1 MTEPVVLLESFA
13 PNQESRSFA
22 FEGLVEKLV
31 AHRPEEVADLL
42 AEVEKGIGKGLH
54 AAGFL
59 AYEAASGLDPVLE
72 TREPGELPLAWFG
85 IFRNR
90 VEVKAGNYRLAGAAR
105 SREGN
110 GTYSLSEWKPSIA
123 RCAYDE
129 GMRWIREHIAAG
141 DTYQVNYTLRLR
153 ADFSGD
159 YWAFYRD
166 LCRAQRGGFCAYLDL
181 GETCILSASPEL
193 FFSLRDDRL
202 VARPMKGTRPRGRWL
217 EEDKQLAEELYSSAK
232 DRAENVMIVDLL
244 RNDLGRVSEIGSV
257 VVPQLWEEECYET
270 VWQLTST
277 VEGHLREGIGLP
289 EIFRALFPCGSVTG
303 APKVR
308 TMQIISEVED
318 SPRGVYTGC
327 IGFVSPGPEAVFSVA
342 IRTVCIDR
350 EQNRAEFGVGGG
362 ITWGSSA
369 EGEYEEC
376 LVKAQVLRERRP
388 EFRLLE
394 TMLFA
399 ADKGYYLLDRH
410 LARLGESAAYFGF
423 ACDADEVEKKLNL
436 FCREFEGEQR
446 IRLLLDRD
454 GEIELQN
461 APLGESGWKEPL
473 RAALADEPIDSRDPF
488 LYHKTTHREVYERR
502 QEGRQD
508 CGDVILHNERGEVTE
523 CCLGNLV
530 ALIDGCYWT
539 PPIESGLLN
548 GTFRAELLERGEIRE
563 KILKIKDLYISKR
576 LFLIN
581 SVRRWVELELERT
594 GVIPT

>member
-1 MTEPVVLLESFA
+1 MTEPVVLFESFA
-13 PNQESRSFA
+13 SDRESRSFA

-42 AEVEKGIGKGLH
+42 VEVERGIGKGLH

-90 VEVKAGNYRLAGAAR
+90 IETKAGSHWLEEAAGGVV
-105 SREGN
+105 GN
-110 GTYSLSEWKPSIA
+110 GGYSLSEWKPSIS
-123 RCAYDE
+123 RRAYDE
-129 GMRWIREHIAAG
+129 ELRRIREHIAAG
-141 DTYQVNYTLRLR
+141 DTYQVNYTLRLL
-153 ADFSGD
+153 ADFAGD
-159 YWAFYRD
+159 PRSFYRD
-166 LCRAQRGGFCAYLDL
+166 LCRAQRGSFCAYLDL
-181 GETCILSASPEL
+181 GEICILSASPEL
-193 FFSLRDDRL
+193 FFSLRDGHL

-217 EEDKQLAEELYSSAK
+217 EEDRRLAEELRSSVK

-244 RNDLGRVSEIGSV
+244 RNDLGRVSEVGSV
-257 VVPQLWEEECYET
+257 GVPRLWEEERYET

-277 VEGHLREGIGLP
+277 VEGHLREGIGLS

-327 IGFVSPGPEAVFSVA
+327 IGFVSPGPEAVFNVA

-350 EQNRAEFGVGGG
+350 ELGRAQFGVGGG

-410 LARLGESAAYFGF
+410 LARLRESAAYFGF
-423 ACDADEVEKKLNL
+423 TCDADQVGKRLNL
-436 FCREFEGEQR
+436 FCGEFEGDQR

-461 APLGESGWKEPL
+461 ATLGESGWGKPL
-473 RAALADEPIDSRDPF
+473 RVALADEPIDSRDPF
-488 LYHKTTHREVYERR
+488 LYHKTTHREVYECR
-502 QEGRQD
+502 QEGRPD
-508 CGDVILHNERGEVTE
+508 CGDVILYNERGEVTE

-539 PPIESGLLN
+539 PPIESGLLK
-548 GTFRAELLERGEIRE
+548 GTFRSELLERGEIRE
-563 KILKIKDLYISKR
+563 KILKIKDLYISER

>member
-1 MTEPVVLLESFA
+1 MTEPVVLFESFA
-13 PNQESRSFA
+13 SGKESRSFA

-42 AEVEKGIGKGLH
+42 AEVEKGVGKGLH

-59 AYEAASGLDPVLE
+59 AYEAASGLDSVLE

-90 VEVKAGNYRLAGAAR
+90 IETKAGSRRLEEAAGDR
-105 SREGN
+105 LGN
-110 GTYSLSEWKPSIA
+110 GGYALSEWKPSIS
-123 RCAYDE
+123 RSAYDE
-129 GMRWIREHIAAG
+129 GLRRIREHIAAG
-141 DTYQVNYTLRLR
+141 DTYQVNYTLRLL
-153 ADFSGD
+153 ADFAGD
-159 YWAFYRD
+159 PRAFYRD
-166 LCRAQRGGFCAYLDL
+166 LCRAQRGSFCAYLDL
-181 GETCILSASPEL
+181 EETCILSASPEL
-193 FFSLRDDRL
+193 FFSLRDGHL
-202 VARPMKGTRPRGRWL
+202 VARPMKGTRPRGRWP
-217 EEDKQLAEELYSSAK
+217 EEDKRLVEELCSSAK

-244 RNDLGRVSEIGSV
+244 RNDLGRVAEIGSIT
-257 VVPQLWEEECYET
+257 VPRIWEAERYET

-289 EIFRALFPCGSVTG
+289 EIFRGLFPCGSVTG

-327 IGFVSPGPEAVFSVA
+327 IGFISPGPEAVFNVA

-350 EQNRAEFGVGGG
+350 KLGRAEFGVGGG

-399 ADKGYYLLDRH
+399 AGKGYYLLDRH
-410 LARLGESAAYFGF
+410 LARLRESAAYFGF
-423 ACDADEVEKKLNL
+423 ICDADEVGKKLNL
-436 FCREFEGEQR
+436 FCGEFEGDR
-446 IRLLLDRD
+446 RVRLLLARD
-454 GEIELQN
+454 GTVELQS
-461 APLGESGWKEPL
+461 ALLTESGWEEPL
-473 RAALADEPIDSRDPF
+473 KVALADEPIDSREPF
-488 LYHKTTHREVYERR
+488 LFRKTTHREIYERR
-502 QEGRQD
+502 QEGRPD

-530 ALIDGCYWT
+530 ALIDGRYWT
-539 PPIESGLLN
+539 PPIESGLLG

-563 KILKIKDLYISKR
+563 KILKIKDLYIAER

-581 SVRRWVELELERT
+581 SVRRWMELELERT
-594 GVIPT
+594 SVIPI